1 MLTAIL
7 ITLLVVAA
15 LGYALS
21 TGNSEPTILRRP
33 YRNRY
38 SDATAARDDHLG

>member
-15 LGYALS
+15 LGFALS
-21 TGNSEPTILRRP
+21 SGSSEPAILRRP